1 MITEYWVEFSGYTT
15 GPCWHIIPYA
25 SPPSPCPPLLSPLT
39 GGLHVIYLWA
49 GPSSPTLRITSSS
62 ACSPW
67 PGLPTL
73 SPSEISLASGRSPRS
88 RVFNVFVPVGRGWHF
103 LPGGVCGCV
112 GWHFGGHS
120 APRLAAAG
128 RRERLLLPGMLS
140 LRVPPH
146 PGARSFLPRGRGL
159 GTQGSP
165 RGWPGAGPGQ
175 WPCPQRAWPKIPL
188 QGSLALIPTPR
199 LH

>member
-1 MITEYWVEFSGYTT
+1 M
-15 GPCWHIIPYA
+15 
-25 SPPSPCPPLLSPLT
+25 
-39 GGLHVIYLWA
+39 IYLRA

-88 RVFNVFVPVGRGWHF
+88 RVFSVFVPVGRGWHF

-112 GWHFGGHS
+112 GWHFGGHP
-120 APRLAAAG
+120 APCLAAAG

-146 PGARSFLPRGRGL
+146 PGAHSFLPQGRGL